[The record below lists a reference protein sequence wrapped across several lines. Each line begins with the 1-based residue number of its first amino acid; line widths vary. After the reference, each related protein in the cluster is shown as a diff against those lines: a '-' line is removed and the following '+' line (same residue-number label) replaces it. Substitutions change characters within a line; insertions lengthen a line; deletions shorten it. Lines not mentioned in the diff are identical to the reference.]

1 MEPRL
6 ARTVWV
12 TPPGRAQR
20 VRLPAGSTP
29 PEWAWPLITN
39 AAAWAIPP
47 QGPVTAEPTE
57 TAEAGTG
64 DALGPPPMH
73 GKGSSKSSWASYAEA
88 HGVQVAPES
97 TRADIIAALDQANI
111 RTV

>member
-1 MEPRL
+1 MRARL

-12 TPPGRAQR
+12 TPPGKAQR

-29 PEWAWPLITN
+29 PGWAWPLITN
-39 AAAWAIPP
+39 PAAWSIPP
-47 QGPVTAEPTE
+47 QAPASSLAE
-57 TAEAGTG
+57 G
-64 DALGPPPMH
+64 DAPGPPPMH
-73 GKGSSKSSWASYAEA
+73 GKGSSKTAWASYAESC
-88 HGVQVAPES
+88 GVHVAPES